1 MIPTG
6 GIQLTE
12 SLVTESQQT
21 SRTYALNVAGGRI
34 SGFVDGLDAVK
45 QAVFK
50 ILQTERF
57 EHFIYSFDYGF
68 ESMSLIGGAP
78 GYMKSELKRR
88 FQEALLQ
95 DDRITGVNDFEMTV
109 EGDNALVTFQVQS
122 DYGDFLSTMEVKG
135 NV

>member
-1 MIPTG
+1 MIPSG

-12 SLVTESQQT
+12 DLVTESQQT
-21 SRTYALNVAGGRI
+21 SRTYALNIAGGRI

-68 ESMSLIGGAP
+68 ESMNLIGGAA

-88 FQEALLQ
+88 IQEALLQ
-95 DDRITGVNDFEMTV
+95 DDRITGVSDFEMTV
-109 EGDNALVTFQVQS
+109 EGDSALVTFQVQS